1 MYCCCPA
8 KVFLQTEDHMKT
20 CTYSSDGVQERG
32 AVEEQAW
39 VTEMAKAGQVAGA
52 LTPLS
57 AWCQLPAQQLRFR
70 GRGSSAGKKNQ
81 SDFTVHG

>member
-1 MYCCCPA
+1 MKYVLLLSGQ
-8 KVFLQTEDHMKT
+8 VFLQTEDHMKTLLEMKT

-39 VTEMAKAGQVAGA
+39 VTEMAEAGQVAGA

-57 AWCQLPAQQLRFR
+57 AWCQLPAQQRDSEGQF
-70 GRGSSAGKKNQ
+70 GW
-81 SDFTVHG
+81 